1 MTFTVLEIV
10 QYAVKSED
18 WSGQCVL
25 ILEGLREGEV
35 EE

>member
-10 QYAVKSED
+10 QYAVKSE
-18 WSGQCVL
+18 GLERAMCM
-25 ILEGLREGEV
+25 ILERSREKEV